1 MNREQA
7 SHILDAYIELELDTE
22 GTTSKEAIDAL
33 RDVILD
39 AMTEY
44 KTTANPWTI
53 TYPSKPYVTYTDI
66 PTNWD
71 GTPKVTCSGIDPTY
85 NTNTGAVGE

>member
-7 SHILDAYIELELDTE
+7 SHILDAYVELELDTE
-22 GTTSKEAIDAL
+22 GTVSKDAIDAL

-44 KTTANPWTI
+44 RTTANPWTI
-53 TYPSKPYVTYTDI
+53 TYPSKPIVTYTE
-66 PTNWD
+66 TN
-71 GTPKVTCSGIDPTY
+71 DPNVVHPSITS
-85 NTNTGAVGE
+85 AR

>member
-22 GTTSKEAIDAL
+22 GTASKEAIDAL

-44 KTTANPWTI
+44 KTTNNPWTI
-53 TYPSKPYVTYTDI
+53 TYPPKPIVTYTG
-66 PTNWD
+66 TND
-71 GTPKVTCSGIDPTY
+71 PNVVKPSVTNAG
-85 NTNTGAVGE
+85 

>member
-44 KTTANPWTI
+44 KTTATPWTI
-53 TYPSKPYVTYTDI
+53 TYPSKPYVTYTG
-66 PTNWD
+66 TN
-71 GTPKVTCSGIDPTY
+71 DPNVVHPSITS
-85 NTNTGAVGE
+85 VGGR